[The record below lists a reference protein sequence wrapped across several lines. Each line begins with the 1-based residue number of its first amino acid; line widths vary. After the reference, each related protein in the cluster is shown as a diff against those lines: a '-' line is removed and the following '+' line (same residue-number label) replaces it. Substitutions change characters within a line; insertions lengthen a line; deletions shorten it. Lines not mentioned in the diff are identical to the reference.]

1 MAEKARPYLE
11 ILCSLSYSLK
21 NKIRIEI
28 RLTLVGLE
36 IG

>member
-11 ILCSLSYSLK
+11 ILCSLIYFLT